1 MSSIDEKWIMT
12 TAAAA
17 QGVRVEPA
25 QAEEFARNIRT
36 LLDALDAISGHLR
49 FSDEPSAFVP
59 VLARHKQREA

>member
-1 MSSIDEKWIMT
+1 MSSIDEKWIIT

-49 FSDEPSAFVP
+49 FNDEPSGFVP

>member
-36 LLDALDAISGHLR
+36 LLDALDAISGHPR
-49 FSDEPSAFVP
+49 FSDEPGAFVR
-59 VLARHKQREA
+59 VLARHKQPDA

>member
-1 MSSIDEKWIMT
+1 MSSIDGKWIMT

-25 QAEEFARNIRT
+25 QADEFARNIRT
-36 LLDALDAISGHLR
+36 LLDALDAISGHLH